1 MTYEFWPINL
11 GFDPAQQIKENL
23 VRQLHHFPSG
33 TAGKTIVHYAQ
44 MIESGKFCA
53 FDYGEEGNLEH
64 YGQNDP
70 PVVNLSKTTAPI
82 ALYLAKVGR

>member
-1 MTYEFWPINL
+1 MVLII
-11 GFDPAQQIKENL
+11 GFNPEQQIKENL

-53 FDYGEEGNLEH
+53 FDYGKEGKKCSFFP
-64 YGQNDP
+64 NDW
-70 PVVNLSKTTAPI
+70 LISK
-82 ALYLAKVGR
+82 LL